1 MVENKAAQLSWLLA
15 QVGGKRSRVHHGD
28 ATDEVSTMGITIQ
41 PPTPPT
47 ILIETDGRPRNRPV
61 SKLLERINHDEDH
74 AADRRAGECW
84 DGLGIVGCSRE
95 AQAYPAPHPDTAT
108 RNFFGYRSAD
118 NTTLSYNA
126 IRSLWGIRK
135 SNRIS
140 HRPISWVVLLVIGGR
155 DKRGTNL
162 EQHNEG
168 GGALSS
174 ADGHFDDIA
183 RIAT

>member
-1 MVENKAAQLSWLLA
+1 MADRAIGPYLSRW
-15 QVGGKRSRVHHGD
+15 
-28 ATDEVSTMGITIQ
+28 
-41 PPTPPT
+41 
-47 ILIETDGRPRNRPV
+47 
-61 SKLLERINHDEDH
+61 ERINHDEDD

-84 DGLGIVGCSRE
+84 DGLGTVGCSRE
-95 AQAYPAPHPDTAT
+95 AQAYPAPHPDSAT

-140 HRPISWVVLLVIGGR
+140 HRPIGWVVLLAIGGR

-162 EQHNEG
+162 EQHNEVR
-168 GGALSS
+168 GALSQLSFCGLWSSLSS
-174 ADGHFDDIA
+174 AESCLSSRAQGDRRA
-183 RIAT
+183 QRV